1 MDDPIFVDTN
11 VFLRFFIR
19 DVESLYHKAMSL
31 FEKAESAQVKL
42 ETSDMAIAEIVWV
55 LELYY
60 DFSKPE
66 IREVVDTI
74 LETKNLKVANHSRV
88 KEAVDLYTSGKMDFI
103 DAYNIAY
110 MKAKDFRKI
119 ATFDFKHFKN
129 IEGVEPVWRLI

>member
-19 DVESLYHKAMSL
+19 DVESFYHKAMSL
-31 FEKAESAQVKL
+31 FEKAESAQAKL
-42 ETSDMAIAEIVWV
+42 ETSDMVIAEIVWV
-55 LELYY
+55 LESYY

-74 LETKNLKVANHSRV
+74 LETKNLKVANRSRV
-88 KEAVDLYTSGKMDFI
+88 KEAVDLYSSGKMDFI

-110 MKAKDFRKI
+110 MKAKDFKKV

-129 IEGVEPVWRLI
+129 IEGVEPVW